1 MKSLTPCAK
10 RFTSSVLYRLLEQAQ
25 IRRIRLHAL
34 RHTYSTRLVSNNE
47 SLAYVRDQI
56 GHSSIQVTVDLYSH
70 YVSDSNRQAV
80 NRLDELVEKVEIETK
95 SATSRNQDSAEVFD
109 TPKSLI
115 NGAGE
120 WNRTTD
126 LRFTKPLLC
135 QLSYAG
141 QAGKAQYYSDGETP
155 VNARKVLPSSPS
167 LKIEDAH
174 STLQT

>member
-70 YVSDSNRQAV
+70 YVSDSNGQAV

-126 LRFTKPLLC
+126 LRFTK
-135 QLSYAG
+135 
-141 QAGKAQYYSDGETP
+141 QARTIFETLGVSNGFP
-155 VNARKVLPSSPS
+155 VLTQKTGTC
-167 LKIEDAH
+167 AH
-174 STLQT
+174 SIDSMDSRCIGGF